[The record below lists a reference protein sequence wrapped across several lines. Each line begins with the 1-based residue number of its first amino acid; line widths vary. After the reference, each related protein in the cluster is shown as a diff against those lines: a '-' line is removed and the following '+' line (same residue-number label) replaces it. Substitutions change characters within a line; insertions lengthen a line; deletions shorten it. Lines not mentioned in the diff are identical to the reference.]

1 MALFLS
7 ILSDVFRVLGNIL
20 LGVKRS
26 HPSISLK
33 AVGLCSIPRLLI
45 LTSFLLLLTPQLS
58 VAASSS
64 EPNTKKKQIRQIET
78 DLSREKEQFL
88 RLGIREKDLLGQ
100 LSEIEIKIAEKRKLL
115 QEIREKLRLN
125 QKPLRRQQKK
135 LRRLEHASKGV
146 RKRLSKRL
154 TAFYKYAKRGYVHI
168 LTTSQDVQQL
178 RKRMKYLQV
187 IMDGDQK
194 LLQEL
199 AQVEQEINQ
208 EIALLEERVAIIDGM
223 KKAESARLLSI
234 KGEQDKKV
242 FLLMKVHNEK
252 EFYETLIKELQHASQ
267 NLKVTLLDLDRKQK
281 KKTMLPSDFSKSKGK
296 LPLPFRG
303 KIIKSHDRW
312 GVDIVK
318 THKGIFIQGPLGS
331 EVRAVFSGRVDF
343 SGWLKGYGQTIV
355 INHGS
360 RFFTVSA
367 HLSERYKEEG
377 DTVEKGTVI
386 GLLGHTG
393 PFEKPR
399 LYFEIRRAGTP
410 LNPLTWVKVN

>member
-1 MALFLS
+1 L
-7 ILSDVFRVLGNIL
+7 RT
-20 LGVKRS
+20 
-26 HPSISLK
+26 PQISL
-33 AVGLCSIPRLLI
+33 AVSN
-45 LTSFLLLLTPQLS
+45 
-58 VAASSS
+58 S
-64 EPNTKKKQIRQIET
+64 ESDTKKEQMEQIET

-88 RLGIREKDLLGQ
+88 KLGTRERDLLGQ
-100 LSEIEIKIAEKRKLL
+100 LAEIEKKIAEKRKSL
-115 QEIREKLRLN
+115 QQIKVKLRLN
-125 QKPLRRQQKK
+125 QKALERQQKK
-135 LRRLEHASKGV
+135 LRHLEQSSKAVRARLG
-146 RKRLSKRL
+146 KRL
-154 TAFYKYAKRGYVHI
+154 TAFYKYARRGYVHI
-168 LTTSQDVQQL
+168 LATSQDVEQL

-194 LLQEL
+194 LLQQL
-199 AQVEQEINQ
+199 AEVEKGINQ
-208 EIALLEERVAIIDGM
+208 EIALIEERVAIIDGM

-252 EFYETLIKELQHASQ
+252 EFYETLVKELQRASQ
-267 NLKVTLLDLDRKQK
+267 NLKSTLLDLDRKQK
-281 KKTMLPSDFSKSKGK
+281 QKKMLPSGFANSKGR
-296 LPLPFRG
+296 LPLPFHG
-303 KIIKSHDRW
+303 QIIKSQDRW

-331 EVRAVFSGRVDF
+331 EVRAVFAGRVDF

-367 HLSERYKEEG
+367 HLSERYKEGG

-410 LNPLTWVKVN
+410 LNPLKWVKVN

>member
-1 MALFLS
+1 MFRRSGIILFGTKNSHPANALTGLGLSSIPS
-7 ILSDVFRVLGNIL
+7 ILIF
-20 LGVKRS
+20 
-26 HPSISLK
+26 
-33 AVGLCSIPRLLI
+33 C
-45 LTSFLLLLTPQLS
+45 SFLLLLAPLCS
-58 VAASSS
+58 MAASTS
-64 EPNTKKKQIRQIET
+64 ESDREERQIKQIET

-88 RLGIREKDLLGQ
+88 KLGIREKDILGQ
-100 LSEIEIKIAEKRKLL
+100 LTEIEKKIAEKRKLL
-115 QEIREKLRLN
+115 EDIKEKLRLN
-125 QKPLRRQQKK
+125 QKNLKGQQKK
-135 LRRLEHASKGV
+135 LGHLEQSSEAVRERLG
-146 RKRLSKRL
+146 KRLN
-154 TAFYKYAKRGYVHI
+154 AFYKYAKRGYVHI
-168 LTTSQDVQQL
+168 LTTSQDVEQL
-178 RKRMKYLQV
+178 RRRMKYLQV

-194 LLQEL
+194 LLQQL
-199 AQVEQEINQ
+199 AEVEQEINQ
-208 EIALLEERVAIIDGM
+208 EIALIEERVAIIDGM
-223 KKAESARLLSI
+223 KKAQSARLLSI
-234 KGEQDKKV
+234 KEEQDKKV

-252 EFYETLIKELQHASQ
+252 EFYETLVKELQHASQ
-267 NLKVTLLDLDRKQK
+267 NLKVTLLDLDRKQE
-281 KKTMLPSDFSKSKGK
+281 KKTLLPSGFANSKGR
-296 LPLPFRG
+296 LPLPFHG

-331 EVRAVFSGRVDF
+331 EVRAVFPGRVDF

-377 DTVEKGTVI
+377 DTVETGTVI

-410 LNPLTWVKVN
+410 LNPLKWVKVD

>member
-1 MALFLS
+1 M
-7 ILSDVFRVLGNIL
+7 FRLLGIIL
-20 LGVKRS
+20 LGTKKS
-26 HPSISLK
+26 HPINVFRGVCLSCIRS
-33 AVGLCSIPRLLI
+33 LLI
-45 LTSFLLLLTPQLS
+45 FPSFLLLLTPHFSL
-58 VAASSS
+58 AAPTS
-64 EPNTKKKQIRQIET
+64 EPHTKKKQIRQIET

-88 RLGIREKDLLGQ
+88 RLGIREKDILGQ
-100 LSEIEIKIAEKRKLL
+100 LVDIEKKIAEKRQLL
-115 QEIREKLRLN
+115 QEIKEKLRLN
-125 QKPLRRQQKK
+125 QKGLKRQQKK
-135 LRRLEHASKGV
+135 LRHLERSSKAV
-146 RKRLSKRL
+146 RERLSKRL

-168 LTTSQDVQQL
+168 LATSQDVEQL

-194 LLQEL
+194 LLQQL
-199 AQVEQEINQ
+199 AGVEQEINQ
-208 EIALLEERVAIIDGM
+208 EIVLIEERVAIIDGM

-234 KGEQDKKV
+234 KEEQDKKV
-242 FLLMKVHNEK
+242 FLLMKIHNEK
-252 EFYETLIKELQHASQ
+252 EFYETLVKELQHASK

-281 KKTMLPSDFSKSKGK
+281 KKTTLPSGFANSKGK

-331 EVRAVFSGRVDF
+331 EVRAVFPGRVDF

-393 PFEKPR
+393 LFEKPR

-410 LNPLTWVKVN
+410 LNPLKWVKVN

>member
-1 MALFLS
+1 M
-7 ILSDVFRVLGNIL
+7 FRLLGIIL
-20 LGVKRS
+20 LGVKKSYLTNSLRAIGLS
-26 HPSISLK
+26 SIS
-33 AVGLCSIPRLLI
+33 ILLI
-45 LTSFLLLLTPQLS
+45 FPSFLLLISPQPS

-64 EPNTKKKQIRQIET
+64 EPDRKKKQIRQLET

-100 LSEIEIKIAEKRKLL
+100 LAEIEIKIAEKRKFL
-115 QEIREKLRLN
+115 QDIKEKLRLN
-125 QKPLRRQQKK
+125 QKALKRQQRK
-135 LRRLEHASKGV
+135 LRRLEQSSKGV

-154 TAFYKYAKRGYVHI
+154 TAFYKYARRGYVHI
-168 LTTSQDVQQL
+168 LTTSQDLEQL

-208 EIALLEERVAIIDGM
+208 EIALIEERLAIIDEM

-252 EFYETLIKELQHASQ
+252 EFYETLVKELQHASQ

-281 KKTMLPSDFSKSKGK
+281 KKTMLPSDFSKSKGR

-355 INHGS
+355 INHGA

-410 LNPLTWVKVN
+410 LDPLQWVKVN

>member
-1 MALFLS
+1 
-7 ILSDVFRVLGNIL
+7 VLRLLRNIL
-20 LGVKRS
+20 LGAKRS
-26 HPSISLK
+26 HPTNALTG
-33 AVGLCSIPRLLI
+33 VGLSSIPTLAI
-45 LTSFLLLLTPQLS
+45 FSSFLLLLTPHFSL
-58 VAASSS
+58 AASSS
-64 EPNTKKKQIRQIET
+64 EPDTEQKQIRQIET

-88 RLGIREKDLLGQ
+88 KLGIREKDLLGQ
-100 LSEIEIKIAEKRKLL
+100 LAEIEKKIAEKRQFL
-115 QEIREKLRLN
+115 QEIKEKLRLN
-125 QKPLRRQQKK
+125 QKALKRQQKK
-135 LRRLEHASKGV
+135 LKDLERSSKAV
-146 RKRLSKRL
+146 RERLSKRL
-154 TAFYKYAKRGYVHI
+154 TAFYKYGKRGYVHI
-168 LTTSQDVQQL
+168 LTTSQDVEQL
-178 RKRMKYLQV
+178 RRRMKYLQV
-187 IMDGDQK
+187 VMNGDQK
-194 LLQEL
+194 LLQQL
-199 AQVEQEINQ
+199 AAVEQEINQ
-208 EIALLEERVAIIDGM
+208 EIALIEERVAIIDGM
-223 KKAESARLLSI
+223 KKAESARLSSI
-234 KGEQDKKV
+234 KEEQDKKV

-252 EFYETLIKELQHASQ
+252 EFYETLVKELQHASQ

-281 KKTMLPSDFSKSKGK
+281 KKTTLPSDFANSKGK
-296 LPLPFRG
+296 LPLPFNG

-331 EVRAVFSGRVDF
+331 KVRAVFPGRVDF

-367 HLSERYKEEG
+367 HLSERYREEG
-377 DTVEKGTVI
+377 DTVERGTVI